1 MKQEKTKM
9 NFNLTQSQK
18 AIITAAREF
27 ATKEFDP
34 ELARELEKKHEFPK
48 ALYKKAASLGFVAPY
63 VDEEYG
69 GDGLS
74 ILENAMIVEEFC
86 RADSSIGLAID
97 LAALPCKF
105 LLRYGNDDQK
115 KRYLSNITSGE
126 FGAAIALTEPD
137 HGSDITRMD
146 TVATKDNG
154 CYRLSGTKTFITNGT
169 IADFFTVLCQTDP
182 EASPLYKGM
191 SILIVDR
198 DMIGRNFQVNELG
211 EKLGIRLTSSA
222 ELVFDGLEV
231 PEANLLGEAGRGFY
245 QAMGFFEESKIEIAA
260 QAVGLAQGAFDL
272 AYQYAKERKQF
283 GKAIGSFQAMQHKF
297 VDMHLKIEN
306 ARHLAYK
313 AAFKFDQG
321 QRDHKAAAMAKF
333 YAGNIANEVAYDALQ
348 VFGGY
353 GYFQEYKI
361 ERYYRDA
368 RILSIYE
375 GTAEI
380 QKNIIGTALF
390 PNLE

>member
-1 MKQEKTKM
+1 M
-9 NFNLTQSQK
+9 
-18 AIITAAREF
+18 TAAREF
-27 ATKEFDP
+27 ALKEFDSQ
-34 ELARELEKKHEFPK
+34 LAMELEKNHAFPK
-48 ALYKKAASLGFVAPY
+48 QLYEKAASLGFVAPY
-63 VDEEYG
+63 VDEAYG

-74 ILENAMIVEEFC
+74 ILENALIVEEFC

-105 LLRYGNDDQK
+105 LLRYGNHDQK
-115 KRYLSNITSGE
+115 KRYLSRITSGE

-146 TVATKDNG
+146 TTAIKENG
-154 CYRLSGTKTFITNGT
+154 SYRLSGTKTFITNGT
-169 IADFFTVLCQTDP
+169 IANFYAVLCQTDP
-182 EASPLYKGM
+182 EASPSYRGL

-198 DMIGRNFQVNELG
+198 EMIGKHFQVNELG

-222 ELVFDGLEV
+222 ELVFNDLKV
-231 PEANLLGEAGRGFY
+231 PVENLLGEENRGFH
-245 QAMGFFEESKIEIAA
+245 QALGFFEESKIEIAA

-272 AYQYAKERKQF
+272 AHRYARERKQF
-283 GKAIGSFQAMQHKF
+283 GKPISSFQAMQHKF
-297 VDMHLKIEN
+297 VEMYLKIEN
-306 ARHLAYK
+306 ARNLVYK
-313 AAFKFDQG
+313 AAFMFDQG
-321 QRDHKAAAMAKF
+321 KRDHKASALAKYYAA
-333 YAGNIANEVAYDALQ
+333 NIANEVAYDAMQ

-380 QKNIIGTALF
+380 QQNIIGTALF
-390 PNLE
+390 PKPSG

>member
-1 MKQEKTKM
+1 M
-9 NFNLTQSQK
+9 NFELTQSQK
-18 AIITAAREF
+18 AIMTAAREF
-27 ATKEFDP
+27 ANKEFDP
-34 ELARELEKKHEFPK
+34 DLAYELEKKHQFPLE
-48 ALYKKAASLGFVAPY
+48 LYKKAASLGFVAPY
-63 VDEEYG
+63 VDEAFG

-74 ILENAMIVEEFC
+74 ILENALIVEEFC
-86 RADSSIGLAID
+86 RADSSIGLALD

-105 LLRYGNDDQK
+105 LYRYGNQEQK
-115 KRYLSNITSGE
+115 SKYLPKITSGE

-137 HGSDITRMD
+137 HGSDITSME
-146 TVATKDNG
+146 TVATKQSG
-154 CYRLSGTKTFITNGT
+154 SYRLSGAKTFITNGT
-169 IADFFTVLCQTDP
+169 IADFYAVLCQTNP
-182 EASPLYKGM
+182 NASPKYKGM

-198 DMIGRNFQVNELG
+198 DMIGKNFKVNELG

-222 ELVFDGLEV
+222 ELVFDDLEV
-231 PEANLLGEAGRGFY
+231 PAANLLGEEGKGFY

-260 QAVGLAQGAFDL
+260 QAVGVAQGAFDL
-272 AYQYAKERKQF
+272 AFQYAKARKQF
-283 GKAIGSFQAMQHKF
+283 GQPIARFQAIQHKF
-297 VDMHLKIEN
+297 VEMYVKIEN
-306 ARHLAYK
+306 ARNLVLK

-321 QRDHKAAAMAKF
+321 RRDHKAAAIAKL
-333 YAGNIANEVAYDALQ
+333 YAANIANEVAYEAMQ

-353 GYFQEYKI
+353 GYFQEYKV

-390 PNLE
+390 QM

>member
-1 MKQEKTKM
+1 M
-9 NFNLTQSQK
+9 NFELTPSQK
-18 AIITAAREF
+18 AVMAAAREF
-27 ATKEFDP
+27 AAKEFDAQ
-34 ELARELEKKHEFPK
+34 LAMELEKKHEFPK

-63 VDEEYG
+63 VEEAYG

-74 ILENAMIVEEFC
+74 ILENALIVEEFC

-105 LLRYGNDDQK
+105 LYRYGNHDQK
-115 KRYLSNITSGE
+115 TRYLSKITSGE

-137 HGSDITRMD
+137 HGSDITSMD
-146 TVATKDNG
+146 TVAMRKNG
-154 CYRLSGTKTFITNGT
+154 GYRLSGTKTFITNGT
-169 IADFFTVLCQTDP
+169 IADFYTVLCQTDP
-182 EASPLYKGM
+182 EAVPKYTGM

-198 DMIGRNFQVNELG
+198 DMIGKNFQVNELG

-222 ELVFDGLEV
+222 ELVFDDLEV
-231 PEANLLGEAGRGFY
+231 PAENVLGQEGRGFY

-272 AYQYAKERKQF
+272 AHQYARKRKQF
-283 GKAIGSFQAMQHKF
+283 GRPIASFQAMQHKF
-297 VDMHLKIEN
+297 VDMYLKIEN
-306 ARHLAYK
+306 ARNLVYK
-313 AAFKFDQG
+313 AASRFDQG
-321 QRDHKAAAMAKF
+321 QRDHKAAALAKY
-333 YAGNIANEVAYDALQ
+333 YAADIANQVSYEAMQ

-353 GYFQEYKI
+353 GYFQEYKV

-375 GTAEI
+375 GTTEI

-390 PNLE
+390 PNLC